1 VSIFR
6 KPRSPFWHFDFQL
19 RGHRFHGSTKVTTK
33 READK
38 VEAAE
43 REKAKALV
51 GQIESARTSLRLDD
65 IAGRYW
71 IEVGQHHAGA
81 ANTECNLEMLL
92 RFFGKDKFITEIVGD
107 DVAKLVAWRRGHRNH
122 GSDLISPFTVNH
134 TTRQLRK
141 LFTRAKTWGVRFQ
154 HEPKWTKHLL
164 PESLERVR
172 ELSDD
177 EWDRIETATRDDYLP
192 FIRFARATGLRLTEC
207 LLKWTEVDFG
217 AKQIRKPGKG
227 GRYVTTWITSEVR
240 EILWPLRGH
249 HSEMVFTYVPQRR
262 VPNGTPIVSNGNNPR
277 RPLTYGG
284 VKTYWRRLRERAGV
298 ADFRFH
304 DFRHDFA
311 SKFLRATGN
320 LRLTQKALGHRDI
333 KTTLRYAHVLDSE
346 MAEALER
353 VAKSRTK
360 SRTKSRS
367 RLKAV

>member
-164 PESLERVR
+164 PE
-172 ELSDD
+172 
-177 EWDRIETATRDDYLP
+177 
-192 FIRFARATGLRLTEC
+192 
-207 LLKWTEVDFG
+207 
-217 AKQIRKPGKG
+217 
-227 GRYVTTWITSEVR
+227 
-240 EILWPLRGH
+240 
-249 HSEMVFTYVPQRR
+249 
-262 VPNGTPIVSNGNNPR
+262 
-277 RPLTYGG
+277 
-284 VKTYWRRLRERAGV
+284 
-298 ADFRFH
+298 
-304 DFRHDFA
+304 
-311 SKFLRATGN
+311 
-320 LRLTQKALGHRDI
+320 
-333 KTTLRYAHVLDSE
+333 
-346 MAEALER
+346 
-353 VAKSRTK
+353 
-360 SRTKSRS
+360 
-367 RLKAV
+367 